1 MVKKQRKPVTFREL
15 MIYIVLVLLTCL
27 CLFPFFMLMIN
38 ATRSHTKIQ
47 KVHNAG
53 ESYRRI
59 FMNLRNVFHNEN
71 LPVLR
76 GTLNSLVIAGGS
88 AALAVYFS
96 SLTAYGLHAYD
107 FRGKKQAFSF
117 ILLVMLVPSQVSAL
131 GFLREML
138 ALGLRDSFL
147 PLILPAV
154 ASPTVVFFMKQYMAS
169 AVPLELVSAARIDGA
184 NEFYAFNRV
193 IIPIMK
199 PAFAVQGI
207 FAFVA
212 SWNNYFMPSLLLDSK
227 MKKTLPILIAQLRSA
242 DFLKYDLGQVYM
254 LITIAI
260 LPTVIVYLLLSKNI
274 VGGIALGGIKG

>member
-1 MVKKQRKPVTFREL
+1 MVKKQRKPGTFREL

-38 ATRSHTKIQ
+38 ATRSHTEIQ
-47 KVHNAG
+47 KGFTFLPGGA
-53 ESYRRI
+53 I

>member
-47 KVHNAG
+47 KGFTFLPGGA
-53 ESYRRI
+53 I

-184 NEFYAFNRV
+184 NSMRLT
-193 IIPIMK
+193 
-199 PAFAVQGI
+199 G
-207 FAFVA
+207 
-212 SWNNYFMPSLLLDSK
+212 
-227 MKKTLPILIAQLRSA
+227 
-242 DFLKYDLGQVYM
+242 
-254 LITIAI
+254 
-260 LPTVIVYLLLSKNI
+260 
-274 VGGIALGGIKG
+274 

>member
-38 ATRSHTKIQ
+38 ATRSHTEIQ
-47 KVHNAG
+47 RGFTFLPGGA
-53 ESYRRI
+53 I

>member
-27 CLFPFFMLMIN
+27 CLFPFFMLIIN
-38 ATRSHTKIQ
+38 ATRSHTEIQ
-47 KVHNAG
+47 KGFTFLPGGA
-53 ESYRRI
+53 I

>member
-38 ATRSHTKIQ
+38 ATRSHTEIQ
-47 KVHNAG
+47 KGFTFLPGGA
-53 ESYRRI
+53 I

-76 GTLNSLVIAGGS
+76 GTLNILVIAGGS

-96 SLTAYGLHAYD
+96 SLTAYGLNAYD

>member
-38 ATRSHTKIQ
+38 ATRSHTEIQ
-47 KVHNAG
+47 KGFTFLPGGA
-53 ESYRRI
+53 I

-169 AVPLELVSAARIDGA
+169 AVPLELISAARIDGA

>member
-38 ATRSHTKIQ
+38 ATRSHTEIQ
-47 KVHNAG
+47 KGFTFLPGGA
-53 ESYRRI
+53 I

-138 ALGLRDSFL
+138 ALGLRDSFS

>member
-38 ATRSHTKIQ
+38 ATRSHTEIQ
-47 KVHNAG
+47 KGFTFLPGGA
-53 ESYRRI
+53 I

-107 FRGKKQAFSF
+107 FRGKKQACSF

>member
-15 MIYIVLVLLTCL
+15 MIYFVLVLLTCL

-38 ATRSHTKIQ
+38 ATRSHTEIQ
-47 KVHNAG
+47 KGFTFLPGGA
-53 ESYRRI
+53 I
-59 FMNLRNVFHNEN
+59 FMNLKNVFHNEN

-76 GTLNSLVIAGGS
+76 GTLNSLVIAGVS

>member
-27 CLFPFFMLMIN
+27 IN
-38 ATRSHTKIQ
+38 ATRSHTEIQ
-47 KVHNAG
+47 KGFTFLPGGA
-53 ESYRRI
+53 I

>member
-38 ATRSHTKIQ
+38 ATRSHTEIQ
-47 KVHNAG
+47 KGFTFLPGGA
-53 ESYRRI
+53 I

-199 PAFAVQGI
+199 PAFGI

>member
-38 ATRSHTKIQ
+38 ATRSHTEIQ
-47 KVHNAG
+47 KGFTFLPGGA
-53 ESYRRI
+53 I

-76 GTLNSLVIAGGS
+76 GTLNSLVIAGGY

>member
-38 ATRSHTKIQ
+38 ATRSHTEIQ
-47 KVHNAG
+47 KGFTFLPGGA
-53 ESYRRI
+53 I

-138 ALGLRDSFL
+138 ARGLRDSFL

>member
-47 KVHNAG
+47 KGFTFLPGGA
-53 ESYRRI
+53 I

-131 GFLREML
+131 GFLREMQ

>member
-38 ATRSHTKIQ
+38 ATRSHTEIQ
-47 KVHNAG
+47 KGFTFLPGGA
-53 ESYRRI
+53 I

>member
-38 ATRSHTKIQ
+38 ATRSHTEIQ
-47 KVHNAG
+47 KGFTFLPGGA
-53 ESYRRI
+53 I

-212 SWNNYFMPSLLLDSK
+212 SWNNYFMPPLLLDSK

>member
-38 ATRSHTKIQ
+38 ATRSHTEIQ
-47 KVHNAG
+47 KGFTFLPGGA
-53 ESYRRI
+53 I

-117 ILLVMLVPSQVSAL
+117 ILLVLLVPSQVSAL

>member
-47 KVHNAG
+47 KGFTFLPGGA
-53 ESYRRI
+53 I

-76 GTLNSLVIAGGS
+76 GTLNSLVISGGS

>member
-47 KVHNAG
+47 KGFTFLPGGA
-53 ESYRRI
+53 I

>member
-1 MVKKQRKPVTFREL
+1 MGKKQRKPVTFREL

-38 ATRSHTKIQ
+38 ATRSHTEIQ
-47 KVHNAG
+47 KGFTFLPGGA
-53 ESYRRI
+53 I

>member
-38 ATRSHTKIQ
+38 APRSHTEIQ
-47 KVHNAG
+47 KGFTFLPGGA
-53 ESYRRI
+53 I

>member
-47 KVHNAG
+47 KGFTFLPGGA
-53 ESYRRI
+53 I
-59 FMNLRNVFHNEN
+59 FMNLRNVFHNDN

>member
-38 ATRSHTKIQ
+38 ATRSHTEIQ
-47 KVHNAG
+47 KGFTFLPGGA
-53 ESYRRI
+53 I
-59 FMNLRNVFHNEN
+59 FMNLKNVFHNEN

>member
-1 MVKKQRKPVTFREL
+1 
-15 MIYIVLVLLTCL
+15 
-27 CLFPFFMLMIN
+27 
-38 ATRSHTKIQ
+38 
-47 KVHNAG
+47 
-53 ESYRRI
+53 
-59 FMNLRNVFHNEN
+59 MNLRNVFHNEN

-107 FRGKKQAFSF
+107 LRGKKQAFSF

>member
-47 KVHNAG
+47 KGFTFLPGGA
-53 ESYRRI
+53 I

-274 VGGIALGGIKG
+274 VGGIAVGGIKG

>member
-38 ATRSHTKIQ
+38 ATRSHTEIQ
-47 KVHNAG
+47 KGFTFLPGGA
-53 ESYRRI
+53 I

-212 SWNNYFMPSLLLDSK
+212 SWNNYFVPSLLLDSK

>member
-15 MIYIVLVLLTCL
+15 MIYIVLILLTCL

-38 ATRSHTKIQ
+38 ATRSHTEIQ
-47 KVHNAG
+47 KGFTFLPGGA
-53 ESYRRI
+53 I

>member
-38 ATRSHTKIQ
+38 ATRSHTEIQ
-47 KVHNAG
+47 KGFTFLPGGA
-53 ESYRRI
+53 I

-107 FRGKKQAFSF
+107 FRGKKQALSF

>member
-38 ATRSHTKIQ
+38 ATRSHTEIQ
-47 KVHNAG
+47 KGFTFLPGGA
-53 ESYRRI
+53 I

-88 AALAVYFS
+88 VALAVYFS

>member
-47 KVHNAG
+47 KGFTFLPGGA
-53 ESYRRI
+53 I

-169 AVPLELVSAARIDGA
+169 AVPLELVSAARTDGA
-184 NEFYAFNRV
+184 NEFYAFNRG

>member
-38 ATRSHTKIQ
+38 ATRSHTEIQ
-47 KVHNAG
+47 KGFTFLPGGA
-53 ESYRRI
+53 I

-131 GFLREML
+131 GFLRDML

>member
-27 CLFPFFMLMIN
+27 CLFPFFMPMIN
-38 ATRSHTKIQ
+38 ATRSHTEIQ
-47 KVHNAG
+47 KGFTFLPGGA
-53 ESYRRI
+53 I

>member
-38 ATRSHTKIQ
+38 ATRSHTEIQ
-47 KVHNAG
+47 KGFTFLPGGA
-53 ESYRRI
+53 I

-96 SLTAYGLHAYD
+96 SVTAYGLHAYD